1 MEPNS
6 DIVEK
11 INILLVVVTLVSP
24 TLYSV
29 GINLPR
35 LQHCKCITP
44 VWSVKNCGCS
54 TLTLLS
60 VLFIS
65 LALMLSGIMLI
76 ILVGCNP
83 FAPLVYLF
91 LMGAAIPYWF
101 TLATFLHPLLWFAFM
116 VVCWLPSCYALF
128 LFRQYVTCLCHNQPS
143 ILSTNNTGKPLED
156 KGHHLLLNLP
166 NISFLT
172 YRRKASLPKR

>member
-1 MEPNS
+1 MGPVQRCAQLALQFRHADMRPNS
-6 DIVEK
+6 HIVEK
-11 INILLVVVTLVSP
+11 RNILLVVVTLVSA
-24 TLYSV
+24 TLYSG
-29 GINLPR
+29 GINPPG

-44 VWSVKNCGCS
+44 VWNVKNCGCS
-54 TLTLLS
+54 ALTLLS

-76 ILVGCNP
+76 ILVGRNP
-83 FAPLVYLF
+83 FAPLVYLL

-128 LFRQYVTCLCHNQPS
+128 LFRRFVTGADAAVPAAPAPAVGGGE
-143 ILSTNNTGKPLED
+143 IVADGGE
-156 KGHHLLLNLP
+156 
-166 NISFLT
+166 IV
-172 YRRKASLPKR
+172 